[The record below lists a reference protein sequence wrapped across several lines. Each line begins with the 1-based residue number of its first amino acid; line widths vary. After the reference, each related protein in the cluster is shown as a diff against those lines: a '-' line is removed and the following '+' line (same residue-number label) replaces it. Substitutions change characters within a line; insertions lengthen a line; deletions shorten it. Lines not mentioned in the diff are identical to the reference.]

1 MNLTDTIARYRDG
14 TATPSDVCNAV
25 IAEIAARPDAATI
38 RDALAIIPDDI
49 SPDVHASLYDIGVS
63 DEPLIC
69 VNSRCGG
76 EEQPTPQPSPL
87 APEVLAAINAWW
99 RA

>member
-14 TATPSDVCNAV
+14 TATPSDVCNAMLAAIV
-25 IAEIAARPDAATI
+25 ARPDVATI
-38 RDALAIIPDDI
+38 NDAFALMPSDLYAD
-49 SPDVHASLYDIGVS
+49 ATAYLYDLATATGPHIRVT
-63 DEPLIC
+63 
-69 VNSRCGG
+69 SRCGG